1 MGSYAA
7 KMAYKKIVCQECSQ
21 SLGSKEHIAES
32 KLIRHL
38 DRGGLFKPTTSV
50 VKVCTEAEKAI
61 TQMLLTTNG
70 KLPQGKG
77 IPDAIALSV
86 LWALGNSQIFQ
97 ELALHCTEFPLD
109 EEYHIYAL
117 IKEIVKCYCKIR
129 FHRLAKVDTA
139 QAQGQNMR
147 SRLHNQ
153 ILFNGH

>member
-1 MGSYAA
+1 M
-7 KMAYKKIVCQECSQ
+7 
-21 SLGSKEHIAES
+21 
-32 KLIRHL
+32 LI
-38 DRGGLFKPTTSV
+38 
-50 VKVCTEAEKAI
+50 
-61 TQMLLTTNG
+61 TTNG

-86 LWALGNSQIFQ
+86 LWALGTSQIFQ

-117 IKEIVKCYCKIR
+117 IKPIVKCYYKIR

-147 SRLHNQ
+147 SKLHKSRPIQ
-153 ILFNGH
+153 WTLRETKSTKITLIMHIC